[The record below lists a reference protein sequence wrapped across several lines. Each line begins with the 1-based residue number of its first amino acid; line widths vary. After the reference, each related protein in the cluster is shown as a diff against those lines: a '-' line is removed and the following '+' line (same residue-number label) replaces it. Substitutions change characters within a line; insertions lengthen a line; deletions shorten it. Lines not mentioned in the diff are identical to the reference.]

1 MMLTIEQAKDRAAD
15 LVTRAMKAG
24 ADACDVVYSGNGSTH
39 VQMRLG
45 ALEDVDRSE
54 GEDIGLRVFVGK
66 RSASASSSDLSV
78 DALAALADRA
88 VAMARE
94 APEDVYAG
102 LAPEDRLMR
111 GALPQLD
118 LYDGTNISPQAL
130 RERALAA
137 EDAARSVEGV
147 TNSEGAGASAS
158 EAVMAL
164 ATSHGFAASYAGTS
178 HGLSA
183 SVLAGEGGHMQRDYA
198 FHSAR
203 HLGDLE
209 APEQIGRK
217 AGDRAVA
224 RMNPVKL
231 KSGAMPVIFDP
242 RVGNSLLGHL
252 AGAITGA
259 AIARKTSFLLDR
271 LGQPVFASG
280 IHVIDDP
287 LRSRGLRSRPFDG
300 EGLQTHETE
309 IIRDG
314 TLTGWLVESAS
325 GRQLGLPPTGHA
337 TRGGGGA
344 PGTGTTNLHM
354 AAGAVS
360 PSALIADIKYGIYVN
375 ELIGMGVNGLTGD
388 YSRGASGFLIVDGEI
403 AGPVAE
409 VTIAGNLK
417 DMFAALIPANDLEFR
432 YATNVPTLRVDG
444 MTLAGD

>member
-94 APEDVYAG
+94 APEDAYAG
-102 LAPEDRLMR
+102 LAPEDQLMR

-137 EDAARSVEGV
+137 EDAARSVKGV

-203 HLGDLE
+203 HLSDLE
-209 APEQIGRK
+209 GPEQIGRK
-217 AGDRAVA
+217 AGARAVA

-252 AGAITGA
+252 AGAITGP

-271 LGQPVFASG
+271 LRQPVFASG
-280 IHVIDDP
+280 IQVIDDP

-300 EGLQTHETE
+300 EGLETRQTE

-314 TLTGWLVESAS
+314 VLTGWLVESAS

-360 PSALIADIKYGIYVN
+360 PAALIADIKYGIYVN